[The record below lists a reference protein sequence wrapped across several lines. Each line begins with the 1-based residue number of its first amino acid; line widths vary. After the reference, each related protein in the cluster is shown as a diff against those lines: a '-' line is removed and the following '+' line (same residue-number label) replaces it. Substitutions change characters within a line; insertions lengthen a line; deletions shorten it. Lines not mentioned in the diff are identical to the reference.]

1 MRRVHRMKSK
11 CVHRLA
17 LAFGIAVLF
26 HIPAAHAEEQRL
38 AITGAR
44 LYSSP
49 DSDPLSDAVIVIEGA
64 KIKAVGPA
72 ASIKI
77 PPNYRILELSG
88 ATVTAGFWNSHVHLV
103 APTFLRASTA
113 EDSAV
118 QAELS
123 RAFTRWGFT
132 TVFDL
137 ASTMDSA
144 RTVKSRIASRRVV
157 GPRVL
162 SVGDP
167 FYPAGATPVYARPFY
182 EQFNLPNMEVESP
195 ETGADR
201 ARRQLEG
208 GADGLKL
215 FTGSII
221 GGEDGVEH
229 MPVNVATAIVRA
241 AHGQGKRVFAH
252 PTDRAGIDVAVQSG
266 VDVLAHTAPL
276 MGRWTKDDAKRI
288 ADAKIALVPTLS
300 LFADIPHPAT
310 PVEVAVQQ
318 ASIFHRAGGTL
329 LFGTDAGFT
338 ENFDTRQ
345 ELRLLSDAIG
355 WRGTLAS
362 LTTNPAA
369 FFGEG
374 ASRGRVVAGY
384 RADLVVLKGDPAVDV
399 GALACV
405 TMVLRDGELIYS
417 RKDDADPQHC

>member
-1 MRRVHRMKSK
+1 MRSS
-11 CVHRLA
+11 CVHRLVFA
-17 LAFGIAVLF
+17 LGFAVFF
-26 HIPAAHAEEQRL
+26 HVPVAQAEEQRL

-49 DSDPLSDAVIVIEGA
+49 DSQPITDAVILVEGS

-72 ASIKI
+72 SSISI
-77 PPNYRILELSG
+77 PPSYRLLQLSG

-103 APTFLRASTA
+103 APPFLRASAA
-113 EDSAV
+113 EDSEV
-118 QAELS
+118 QAELA

-137 ASTMDSA
+137 ASTMEIA
-144 RTVKSRIASRRVV
+144 RSVKARIASRRVL

-167 FYPAGATPVYARPFY
+167 FYPAGATPVYARAFY
-182 EQFNLPNMEVESP
+182 EQFNLPNAEVASP

-201 ARRQLEG
+201 ARRQLRD

-215 FTGSII
+215 FTGSIV

-229 MPVNVATAIVRA
+229 MPVNVATAVVRA

-252 PTDRAGIDVAVQSG
+252 PTDRAGMDVAIRSG
-266 VDVLAHTAPL
+266 VDVLAHSAPL
-276 MGRWTKDDAKRI
+276 MGRWTKEDAERI
-288 ADAKIALVPTLS
+288 ADAKMAVVPTLA
-300 LFADIPHPAT
+300 LFADNPHPAT
-310 PVEVAVQQ
+310 PVAVAVQQ
-318 ASIFHRAGGTL
+318 VSMLQRAGGTI

-345 ELRLLSDAIG
+345 ELSLLSDAIG
-355 WRGTLAS
+355 WRGVLAS

-374 ASRGRVVAGY
+374 ASRGRLVAGY
-384 RADLVVLKGDPAVDV
+384 RADLVVLKGDPEKDV
-399 GALACV
+399 SALACV
-405 TMVLRDGELIYS
+405 TMVLRDGELVYS
-417 RKDDADPQHC
+417 RERDPDPQRC